1 MSSAKIAPVSSK
13 EGDVRVS
20 SKKNK
25 TLTAVVRKKS
35 DTDIGGNLQQTG
47 ELVRGQ
53 RSWVGSLTA
62 LASPRRG
69 YSDGNVPRNVGTST
83 SMETPALGRKAGR
96 KRVVDVGQKTLRQ
109 MNELAKYV
117 NASGPCAI
125 CRNPGA
131 VITMTQIRRRRRKL
145 KRQMSKL
152 TEHQRVSSPFLTAVG
167 SPSLDSTRQRRKS
180 VTWIGPPSTS
190 HLPEPGDELHQG
202 TVAIPEPSSGPEV
215 VSQETGAFLLLI
227 SVVAFVVGI
236 LFMVKSTENSVREYL
251 GMATPLASAT
261 ASNRDLGRLLSS
273 EIDTDDAE
281 DTTVFTVAEPTAEE
295 AAATTIQRW
304 YRRYHGT
311 APTEMP
317 DAAKKRRLDRWTE
330 NLRGFFSRKKLN
342 YLKGIP
348 RLWSKKRGGTDRSSQ
363 PMTEGQQGAIQAAP
377 SAVNVCRDGSNEIQ
391 KPMVSGTTSSPSF
404 QQNPVGPPPRRST
417 SSDAK
422 RVTDKAGPSGSQMP
436 LHRTRSLV

>member
-261 ASNRDLGRLLSS
+261 APAIHSEQQGPGTAAELGNRHGRCGRYDSLHGRRTNSGRGCSNHNSAMVSQVPRHR
-273 EIDTDDAE
+273 TDRNARCSQEAAPRSVDR
-281 DTTVFTVAEPTAEE
+281 EPTWLLQQEE
-295 AAATTIQRW
+295 AKLPQRHPTTMVQETRRHRPFISADDRRAAGGDTGCSLRRQRLQ
-304 YRRYHGT
+304 RR
-311 APTEMP
+311 
-317 DAAKKRRLDRWTE
+317 
-330 NLRGFFSRKKLN
+330 
-342 YLKGIP
+342 
-348 RLWSKKRGGTDRSSQ
+348 
-363 PMTEGQQGAIQAAP
+363 QQ
-377 SAVNVCRDGSNEIQ
+377 
-391 KPMVSGTTSSPSF
+391 
-404 QQNPVGPPPRRST
+404 
-417 SSDAK
+417 
-422 RVTDKAGPSGSQMP
+422 
-436 LHRTRSLV
+436 